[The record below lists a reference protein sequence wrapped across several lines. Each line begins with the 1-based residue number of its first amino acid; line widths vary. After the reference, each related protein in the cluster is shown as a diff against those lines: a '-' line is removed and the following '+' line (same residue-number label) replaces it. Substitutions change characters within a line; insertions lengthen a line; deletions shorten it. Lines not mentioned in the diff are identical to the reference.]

1 MKSWRLS
8 VKSNDYLDNSN
19 KSIIKRQN
27 VFTKL
32 SVYCPH
38 CGHTVLMINV
48 DRTICTHCGYWVYKD
63 KKSEFKYKM
72 MENLKK
78 CGK

>member
-1 MKSWRLS
+1 MKN
-8 VKSNDYLDNSN
+8 KNYLDHTL
-19 KSIIKRQN
+19 KATRKRQDI
-27 VFTKL
+27 FTKL

-63 KKSEFKYKM
+63 AKTEFMYKMKENIKKSSK
-72 MENLKK
+72 
-78 CGK
+78 